1 MFVKGDLSAFE
12 IRRAGFETLSAH
24 SVNSFRSSL
33 SYVVTGLIRPSR
45 AIFLPGH
52 LPFGPKPLARGHQSF
67 AYCCLRPAAF
77 HIDRLA
83 EQGPAVRM
91 PHSRSLGEGLFELR
105 FFYLDRIAQ
114 RITYFFAGEGRLVL
128 LTEFRKQRTSE
139 RGEIARA
146 RAAMA
151 RCIREGHTAEEDDR

>member
-45 AIFLPGH
+45 AIFLPVH

-91 PHSRSLGEGLFELR
+91 PHSRSLGEEVFELR
-105 FFYLDRIAQ
+105 LYLDRIAQ
-114 RITYFFAGEGRLVL
+114 RITHFFAGEGRLVL
-128 LTEFRKQRTSE
+128 LTEFQAKDE
-139 RGEIARA
+139 REGEIARA

-151 RCIREGHTAEEDDR
+151 RCIREGHRAEEGDR